1 MRSAATIATGK
12 VMVIVSP
19 SAIFPLDGSITMPP
33 ASGLAFDTSSSSF
46 SAALARARALG
57 SRENPRPQIAKS
69 RMTVQN
75 RRFIGVL
82 ARALEFGEDPHP
94 PHLSFLCGVRIVLV
108 HSTQQTIR

>member
-1 MRSAATIATGK
+1 MRSAATIATGN

-33 ASGLAFDTSSSSF
+33 ASGLAFDTSSSF
-46 SAALARARALG
+46 SAALARARVLAG
-57 SRENPRPQIAKS
+57 RKNPRPQIKIN
-69 RMTVQN
+69 RLTVQN
-75 RRFIGVL
+75 RCFIGVL
-82 ARALEFGEDPHP
+82 ARALEFGGDPHR